1 MEEYS
6 APVEA
11 ALPVHVAVIM
21 DGNGRWAAG
30 RGLPRSEGHRQGA
43 KVFRQICEYGADLGI
58 KYLTFY
64 AFSTENWSRP
74 QEEIASIMALF
85 RDYLHEAEDRRDE
98 NEARGF
104 RLRFIG
110 DRSALPADIVSL
122 VETSERESAHRT
134 RTTVNLA
141 VNYGSRLEIVASVRQ
156 IAQRVACGEL
166 QPADITPA
174 DIEQGLYTA
183 GQPDPDLIIRPSGEN
198 RLSNFLLWQAAYSE
212 FWFADVL
219 WPDFTPAHFDRAL
232 ADYAQR
238 KRRFGGIEAAQKN
251 T

>member
-6 APVEA
+6 APAPA

-85 RDYLHEAEDRRDE
+85 RDYLHEAEDRREE

-104 RLRFIG
+104 RLCFIG
-110 DRSALPADIVSL
+110 DRSGLPADIVSL

-156 IAQRVACGEL
+156 IAERVARGEL
-166 QPADITPA
+166 KPADITPA

-219 WPDFTPAHFDRAL
+219 WPDFTPAHFDLAL

-238 KRRFGGIEAAQKN
+238 KRRFGGIEAVRKN